1 MDMFKVFIQ
10 SQQSYIQG
18 RYDRELQR
26 LLAAVSH
33 APSGPGGRGVLALAL
48 NYSQHERMQSEAAIQ
63 ETQRFYHT
71 LSGMLGSRSAAPSC
85 GLLACGPSAECKAAA
100 GARGYRCYCK
110 VGFEGD
116 GFACKSVE
124 VIAAA
129 LLTAQPIMGM
139 RLSREVPPDVR
150 DIHIAVLSPVLIAV
164 VLRDASLGN
173 QGYLVPGR
181 VTETQVVWAPWQNF
195 TAANTSAFSPVVAG
209 LPNKEFLIAY
219 RDQDTG
225 GAGYLVGGHLDL
237 TEAGIGEPILLSR
250 EQSQRMVLVPMDKN
264 NMVCLYAGRPQND
277 LAAWGERNEDLQAYF
292 GGAAL
297 VKVGLRGQ
305 LQLLGKFR
313 FARDE
318 PVTRIAATAMSP
330 TSLVVAYRTL
340 PTSDE
345 LGWPSRELAMR
356 RIEMVDE
363 ELVVD
368 QQPFYVEPQHAK
380 MWFRDVAQ
388 LTQNLFAYS
397 YYSGKENET
406 KMTIVRVDPL
416 SHQMTVAG
424 GPVVLAKGSSSY
436 VQSIPLASGNAPP
449 KSFTYFQHP
458 GGNGMAEVCRISSKG
473 VPDGCRNVRWA
484 DNSWAVVSGARLQDG
499 RLMFVAANE
508 AGKPFF
514 QLLTASDAQ
523 LGYDNVV

>member
-1 MDMFKVFIQ
+1 MDH
-10 SQQSYIQG
+10 
-18 RYDRELQR
+18 L
-26 LLAAVSH
+26 
-33 APSGPGGRGVLALAL
+33 
-48 NYSQHERMQSEAAIQ
+48 EAYGT
-63 ETQRFYHT
+63 E
-71 LSGMLGSRSAAPSC
+71 
-85 GLLACGPSAECKAAA
+85 
-100 GARGYRCYCK
+100 
-110 VGFEGD
+110 
-116 GFACKSVE
+116 
-124 VIAAA
+124 
-129 LLTAQPIMGM
+129 
-139 RLSREVPPDVR
+139 
-150 DIHIAVLSPVLIAV
+150 
-164 VLRDASLGN
+164 N
-173 QGYLVPGR
+173 Q
-181 VTETQVVWAPWQNF
+181 
-195 TAANTSAFSPVVAG
+195 
-209 LPNKEFLIAY
+209 
-219 RDQDTG
+219 
-225 GAGYLVGGHLDL
+225 
-237 TEAGIGEPILLSR
+237 
-250 EQSQRMVLVPMDKN
+250 
-264 NMVCLYAGRPQND
+264 
-277 LAAWGERNEDLQAYF
+277 DLQAYF

-297 VKVGLRGQ
+297 VKLGLRGKLRVQ
-305 LQLLGKFR
+305 GKFR
-313 FARDE
+313 FARNQ

-345 LGWPSRELAMR
+345 LGWPSRELAVR

-368 QQPFYVEPQHAK
+368 QQAFYVEPQHAK

-406 KMTIVRVDPL
+406 KTTIVRVDPL
-416 SHQMTVAG
+416 SHQMTVTG
-424 GPVVLAKGSSSY
+424 GPVVLAKGSTSY

-499 RLMFVAANE
+499 RIMFVAANE

-514 QLLTASDAQ
+514 QLLTVSDAQ

>member
-1 MDMFKVFIQ
+1 
-10 SQQSYIQG
+10 
-18 RYDRELQR
+18 
-26 LLAAVSH
+26 
-33 APSGPGGRGVLALAL
+33 
-48 NYSQHERMQSEAAIQ
+48 
-63 ETQRFYHT
+63 
-71 LSGMLGSRSAAPSC
+71 
-85 GLLACGPSAECKAAA
+85 
-100 GARGYRCYCK
+100 
-110 VGFEGD
+110 
-116 GFACKSVE
+116 
-124 VIAAA
+124 
-129 LLTAQPIMGM
+129 M
-139 RLSREVPPDVR
+139 RLSREIPPDVR
-150 DIHIAVLSPVLIAV
+150 EIHVAVLSPVLIAV

-181 VTETQVVWAPWQNF
+181 VTETQVSWAPWQNF
-195 TAANTSAFSPVVAG
+195 TAENTSAFGPVIAG
-209 LPNKEFLIAY
+209 LPNKDFLIAY
-219 RDQDTG
+219 RDQNKG

-237 TEAGIGEPILLSR
+237 TEADIGEPVLLSR
-250 EQSQRMVLVPMDKN
+250 EQSQRMVIVPMDKN
-264 NMVCLYAGRPQND
+264 NMVCLYAGRPQDD
-277 LAAWGERNEDLQAYF
+277 LAAWGERNENLQEYF

-297 VKVGLRGQ
+297 VEVGLRGR
-305 LQLLGKFR
+305 LRLLGKFR

-345 LGWPSRELAMR
+345 LGWPSRELALR
-356 RIEMVDE
+356 RVEMVGE

-416 SHQMTVAG
+416 SHRMTVAG
-424 GPVVLAKGSSSY
+424 GPVVLAKGSTAY

-473 VPDGCRNVRWA
+473 VPDGCRSIRWA

-499 RLMFVAANE
+499 RLVFVASNE

-514 QLLTASDAQ
+514 QLLTASEAQ
-523 LGYDNVV
+523 LGSDVIL